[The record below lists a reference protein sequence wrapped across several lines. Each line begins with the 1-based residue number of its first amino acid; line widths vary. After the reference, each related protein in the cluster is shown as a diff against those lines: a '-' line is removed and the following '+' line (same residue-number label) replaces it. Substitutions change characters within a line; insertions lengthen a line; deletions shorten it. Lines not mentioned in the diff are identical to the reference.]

1 MSTLE
6 KAITLLE
13 DMPEQTV
20 ETVYAFML
28 SIHTKESS
36 SPDNTKS
43 MDGLRLLQSYAGTL
57 SEDFDYKTA
66 LEEAREKK
74 YGYNK
79 STF

>member
-1 MSTLE
+1 MSILE

-28 SIHTKESS
+28 SIHPKEDIN
-36 SPDNTKS
+36 PDNTKS

-57 SEDFDYKTA
+57 PEDFDYKKE
-66 LEEAREKK
+66 LEEAK
-74 YGYNK
+74 N
-79 STF
+79 

>member
-1 MSTLE
+1 MSILE

-28 SIHTKESS
+28 SIHPKEDIN
-36 SPDNTKS
+36 PDNTKS

-57 SEDFDYKTA
+57 PEDFDYKKE

-74 YGYNK
+74 YGR
-79 STF
+79 FD